1 MLIKQLA
8 GPLSDDWEIVHDQ
21 PITHP
26 TNPSVRGALVQHRQ
40 TAVYRIAAAGA
51 LSSIDP
57 TDAHNI
63 RWGKKRI

>member
-8 GPLSDDWEIVHDQ
+8 GPLSDDWEIVHNQ

-51 LSSIDP
+51 VLCQKLLYSEESS
-57 TDAHNI
+57 
-63 RWGKKRI
+63 KL